1 MCNIC
6 LLNKKEMYNKYVVQ
20 AYTDSLIREKPGTTK
35 DPRDKVLL
43 KAGKMD
49 DAV

>member
-1 MCNIC
+1 
-6 LLNKKEMYNKYVVQ
+6 MYNKYVVQ